1 MVSDIFSRTSSHVST
16 ERSHR
21 LTLFYSAVLSVMLAG
36 FGILFYHALGLFMER
51 SITKELEDQV
61 AFLHS
66 HMRVENGKV
75 QLAFNPDN
83 REEAYLVHVATR
95 FYEVF
100 ELPSGNLLRPVRRA

>member
-1 MVSDIFSRTSSHVST
+1 MLALSVRT
-16 ERSHR
+16 R

-66 HMRVENGKV
+66 HMRVDEW
-75 QLAFNPDN
+75 QSA
-83 REEAYLVHVATR
+83 
-95 FYEVF
+95 
-100 ELPSGNLLRPVRRA
+100 SGIQSG